1 VDILIGVD
9 LGQFSSFAAA
19 CVLRRTALYDS
30 GGRPEPTWT
39 GAMLCRF
46 DTLALK
52 RYPRGT
58 AYTDIVAHIVGQ
70 ARRPE
75 LSADRAPRIC
85 VDATGVGAPVME
97 MFRTALRP
105 HPLIECW
112 SVVITAGRAVNQAGP
127 RSIHVAK
134 VELAGC
140 IRSVLESS
148 RLRVPAEL
156 EFAAALKRELGDFTV
171 KVTPA
176 GNETVEAGAGQYD
189 DLIMCVAI
197 PLFVSS
203 WVETNQMAVL
213 GEPGPRVFPGGN
225 RPASHAATM
234 GGIVEFHGQLFGQD
248 RSCWRRGSGASPY
261 RR

>member
-19 CVLRRTALYDS
+19 CVLRRTVLYDPH
-30 GGRPEPTWT
+30 GRPERTSA
-39 GAMLCRF
+39 GATLCRF
-46 DTLALK
+46 DTMALR
-52 RYPRGT
+52 RYAHGT
-58 AYTDIVAHIVGQ
+58 AYTDIVAHVVGQ
-70 ARRPE
+70 ALRPE
-75 LSADRAPRIC
+75 LRGDRAPRIC

-156 EFAAALKRELGDFTV
+156 EFADALKRELGDFTA

-176 GNETVEAGAGQYD
+176 GNETFEAGAGQYD
-189 DLIMCVAI
+189 DLVMCVALPI
-197 PLFVSS
+197 FLST
-203 WVETNQMAVL
+203 WLETQMAVL
-213 GEPGPRVFPGGN
+213 GEPGPRVFPGGY

-234 GGIVEFHGQLFGQD
+234 GGIFEFSQQLFGRD
-248 RSCWRRGSGASPY
+248 RSAWRRGSGASPY